1 MLEKGSGREGGE
13 SAAVVANQRRPV
25 RKSRVEQA
33 EHQRSAKAAQE
44 FSQRTEEPLRF
55 VFTKRTTMCEVLLMP
70 SLTFEFLHSIGR
82 HQSHCDW

>member
-33 EHQRSAKAAQE
+33 EHQRSLLKLR
-44 FSQRTEEPLRF
+44 RTFPKGQKNL
-55 VFTKRTTMCEVLLMP
+55 
-70 SLTFEFLHSIGR
+70 
-82 HQSHCDW
+82 